1 MTVRLDRVL
10 IVHPDPAVRHEIE
23 SVLRRAHKQV
33 ITTRQTGSAGAA
45 IAIAREFDPRIIL
58 LDLARERAL
67 ALTLAREL
75 RRPDRLIIGLLNPLI
90 NLMDD
95 SGGGWEAEFLRQ
107 AVRSGIDDFVPLPLS
122 DEEISAALSS
132 APEPAAAMREGTAIA
147 FFSHQG
153 GVGTTTLAVN
163 TALAL
168 RAADPQRTVAL
179 VDANVQFGSAAAH
192 LGVVPERDLGDVVQ
206 DFDPALS
213 GERPMFP
220 LSLAGPDPGIALLA
234 SPRDPRAGERVTPE
248 DLSRVVLE
256 LRRRF
261 RTVVIDTA
269 PVLDLM
275 TLAVLDISETIV
287 IVTEGSAPIIA
298 GTARLLRMLDSLGF
312 NGDRIRLVVSRFRS
326 AADVLPPNVIAQEL
340 ERAVDHVVPYL
351 VPVLVGTH
359 RGSPVLFER
368 GAAGFSDAVTRIAR
382 DAGRAARGERS

>member
-67 ALTLAREL
+67 ALTIAREL

-122 DEEISAALSS
+122 DEEISAALAS
-132 APEPAAAMREGTAIA
+132 APEPAAAKREGTAIA

-168 RAADPQRTVAL
+168 RAAEPQRTVAL

-206 DFDPALS
+206 DLEL
-213 GERPMFP
+213 GPMFP

>member
-23 SVLRRAHKQV
+23 TVLRRAHRQV
-33 ITTRQTGSAGAA
+33 IATRQTGTPGAA
-45 IAIAREFDPRIIL
+45 VAIAREFDPRIII

-67 ALTLAREL
+67 ALTIAREL
-75 RRPDRLIIGLLNPLI
+75 RRPDRLIIGVLNPLI
-90 NLMDD
+90 DA
-95 SGGGWEAEFLRQ
+95 GGGWEAEFLRQ

-122 DEEISAALSS
+122 DEEISAALSA
-132 APEPAAAMREGTAIA
+132 APEPAAAKREGSAIA

-153 GVGTTTLAVN
+153 GVGTTTLAIN

-168 RAADPQRTVAL
+168 RAAEPARTVAL
-179 VDANVQFGSAAAH
+179 VDANVQFGSTAAH

-206 DFDPALS
+206 DLDL
-213 GERPMFP
+213 GPMFP
-220 LSLAGPDPGIALLA
+220 LSLAGPNPGIALLA

-248 DLSRVVLE
+248 DLGRVILE

-261 RTVVIDTA
+261 QTVVLDTA

-275 TLAVLDISETIV
+275 TLAVLDLSETIV
-287 IVTEGSAPIIA
+287 VVTEGSAPIVA
-298 GTARLLRMLDSLGF
+298 GTARLLRMLDSLGYH
-312 NGDRIRLVVSRFRS
+312 GDRIRLVVSRFRS

-340 ERAVDHVVPYL
+340 GRAVDHVVPYL

-382 DAGRAARGERS
+382 DAGRAPRGER